1 MVRGVVS
8 GFLALVA
15 ALVVLL
21 PTSAYAQEG
30 QITGTVRDAQ
40 MAVMPGVTVE
50 VTSPA
55 LIEKVRSTSTDGVG
69 AYRITNLPVGTYKV
83 TFSLAGFNKQE
94 RDDIVLTSGFTAA
107 VNGTM
112 TVGQLTETIVVAGVT
127 PTVDVQNSRE
137 VITLPGDRIKDMPTS
152 RNVNSLLELTPGIS
166 SQYTTS
172 TAQSPF
178 GAPGVCVGGIGVFC
192 NPGISGFNIGDRGTA
207 LDQSNMAQ
215 GRVLV
220 DGVVVNSGGSPPI
233 GGSTGG
239 YTADVANSQEVNIRV
254 SGSLGESENG
264 ASEINIVPRTGG
276 NRFAGDFFLSY
287 TTENWF
293 GSNYSAY
300 PNITSVFQPVKAD
313 HDWSVDYGGPVLKDK
328 LWFFALGRSQYIHKL
343 PVGVDWWPNL
353 WEGKAGYNYQPDR
366 SQPRVEYENMWKN
379 GSGRVTFQ
387 ASAKNKFNVYWD
399 EQSFCQDP
407 CTGVVSVFTSPE
419 SWVSIQTH
427 PDRLQQLTWTNP
439 LNNKIL
445 LEAGVSLETQYY
457 NASQSRNYTDY
468 VNIPRIS
475 EIGPGT
481 FGLDATGAPPNVF
494 AGSNGIFAAT
504 SGSITGIPGG
514 LFETRDQHYWRT
526 RGSIAYVSGSHHAKF
541 GYDGGYYKQLETNA
555 VNSSLLT
562 YNYVAPAATAVCVA
576 STNPA
581 VNPCGNLLTAQF
593 PTDPFNFTKRP
604 IPSTVNYTD
613 GQTTFDEGVRYDA
626 LYAQD
631 QWTLKR
637 LTLGAALRFDHA
649 TSHYGSSCFGPNQF
663 VPTAFC
669 TSASDGVNYK
679 DLTPRVAV
687 AWDVQGNGKTAVKF
701 SFGKFNNA
709 AAIGTGFY
717 SAANPARR
725 VTNQLQ
731 RPWTD
736 TNADRKVDCDLN
748 NSNPNGECG
757 ALQFGFNDVAHF
769 GKDPGT
775 NGLTT
780 VQCGRNDPG
789 IDPRAIAYCNQYGQ
803 NVLSGWNERR
813 GEWQFDLGVQREILP
828 RLTGEFVYHRRVY
841 TNISLSDGLTIGCDR
856 FGGATDFGT
865 CNQALLNYSNPSYDF
880 FNVAAPVDPKLP
892 GGGGYTVTG
901 LYDVHAFAV
910 APVTVQTYSNDWK
923 YVWNGFDTNWNWRGP
938 RGIFVQA
945 GTSTSRINRNTC
957 SALADLSNANNS
969 LSSLVGHSDAP
980 YQSGC
985 LNFGPFQTNVRGSA
999 VYTVPKVDVLVSAVF
1014 QSLPGTELTAVETIS
1029 KSQAIWANSAR
1040 ATAPCALP
1048 SNGVGCF
1055 LSSNTFAATTWSVPL
1070 LLNNQM
1076 FGDRINEW
1084 DMKIAKNIRF
1094 KGKRLNVGV
1103 DVYNIFNSDGI
1114 TQFNTTYTA
1123 TPDGKGPAANNAWGQ
1138 PLSLISPRYVRLQ
1151 IQANF

>member
-1 MVRGVVS
+1 VV
-8 GFLALVA
+8 V
-15 ALVVLL
+15 VVLL
-21 PTSAYAQEG
+21 PSTTYAQEG

-50 VTSPA
+50 ASSPA
-55 LIEKVRSTSTDGVG
+55 LIEKVRSTTTDAVG

-83 TFSLAGFNKQE
+83 TFSLTGFNKQE

-127 PTVDVQNSRE
+127 PTVDTQNSRE
-137 VITLPGDRIKDMPTS
+137 VITLPGDRIRDMPTS
-152 RNVNSLLELTPGIS
+152 RNVNSLLTLTPGIS

-178 GAPGVCVGGIGVFC
+178 GAPGVCVGGVGVFC

-220 DGVVVNSGGSPPI
+220 DGVVVNQGGSTPI
-233 GGSTGG
+233 VGQTGG

-293 GSNYSAY
+293 GTNNGAY
-300 PNITSVFQPVKAD
+300 PGLPAAFQPVKAD
-313 HDWSVDYGGPVLKDK
+313 HDWSVDYGGPIMKDK

-353 WEGKAGYNYQPDR
+353 WEGKYGYNYQPDR
-366 SQPRVEYENMWKN
+366 SKPRVEYENMWKN

-387 ASAKNKFNVYWD
+387 ASQKNKFNAYWD

-419 SWVSIQTH
+419 SWISVQTH

-439 LNNKIL
+439 LTSKIL
-445 LEAGVSLETQYY
+445 LEAGVSVETQFYDT
-457 NASQSRNYTDY
+457 SHSRNYTDY
-468 VNIPRIS
+468 VDIPRIS
-475 EIGPGT
+475 ETGAA
-481 FGLDATGAPPNVF
+481 FGLYANPDQNGAMTNPNAF
-494 AGSNGIFAAT
+494 AGLSPFFAAT
-504 SGSITGIPGG
+504 SGSITGTPGS

-526 RGSIAYVSGSHHAKF
+526 RGSIAYVTGSHHAKF
-541 GYDGGYYKQLETNA
+541 GYDGGYYKQLETNQ

-562 YNYVAPAATAVCVA
+562 YNYVSPSAAAVCVA
-576 STNPA
+576 SANPA

-613 GQTTFDEGVRYDA
+613 GATTFDEGVRYDA

-637 LTLGAALRFDHA
+637 LTIGGALRFDHA
-649 TSHYGSSCFGPNQF
+649 TSNYGSSCFGPNQF

-669 TSASDGVNYK
+669 TTASNGVNYK

-701 SFGKFNNA
+701 SMGKYNNA

-717 SAANPARR
+717 SGANPARR

-736 TNADRKVDCDLN
+736 NNADRHVDCDLN
-748 NSNPNGECG
+748 NPNPNGECG

-789 IDPRAIAYCNQYGQ
+789 INALATAYCNSYGE
-803 NVLSGWNERR
+803 NVLNGWGERR
-813 GEWQFDLGVQREILP
+813 GEWQYDLGVQRELLP
-828 RLTGEFVYHRRVY
+828 RLTGEFIYHRRVY
-841 TNISLSDGLTIGCDR
+841 TNISMSDGLTIGCDR
-856 FGGATDFGT
+856 FGGTTDFAT
-865 CNQALLNYSNPSYDF
+865 CNQGLLNYSSPSYDF
-880 FNVAAPVDPKLP
+880 FNVKAPVDPNLP
-892 GGGGYTVTG
+892 GGGGYTITG
-901 LYDVHAFAV
+901 LYDVHQAGLV
-910 APVTVQTYSNDWK
+910 APVTVQTYSNQLK
-923 YVWNGFDTNWNWRGP
+923 YTWNGFDTNWNWRGP

-945 GTSTSRINRNTC
+945 GTSTSRTNRDTC
-957 SALADLSNANNS
+957 GAIADLSNVNNS
-969 LSSLVGHSDAP
+969 LQSLVGRTGAA
-980 YQSGC
+980 YQAGC
-985 LNFGPFQTNVRGSA
+985 LSYAPFQTTVRGSA
-999 VYTVPKVDVLVSAVF
+999 VYTVPKADVLVSVVF
-1014 QSLPGTELTAVETIS
+1014 QSLPGPEITATETIS
-1029 KSQAIWANSAR
+1029 NTQAIWANPAR
-1040 ATAPCALP
+1040 ATAPCAFGP
-1048 SNGVGCF
+1048 GTGCF
-1055 LSSNTFAATTWSVPL
+1055 LSSNTFSPTTWSVPL
-1070 LLNNQM
+1070 TLNNEL
-1076 FGDRINEW
+1076 FGSRVTTW
-1084 DMKIAKNIRF
+1084 DIKLAKNFRF
-1094 KGKRLNVGV
+1094 KGKRLNAGV
-1103 DVYNIFNSDGI
+1103 DIYNFLNSDAI
-1114 TQFNTTYTA
+1114 TSYNTNYTA
-1123 TPDGKGPAANNAWGQ
+1123 NATGTGPAANNAWGT
-1138 PLSLISPRYVRLQ
+1138 PMGLVSPRFVRLQ

>member
-1 MVRGVVS
+1 V
-8 GFLALVA
+8 
-15 ALVVLL
+15 VVLL
-21 PTSAYAQEG
+21 PSTAFAQEG

-55 LIEKVRSTSTDGVG
+55 LIEKVRTTATDSVG

-83 TFSLAGFNKQE
+83 TFTLAGFNKQE
-94 RDDIVLTSGFTAA
+94 RDDIVLTSGFTAS

-137 VITLPGDRIKDMPTS
+137 VITLPGDRIRDMPTS
-152 RNVNSLLELTPGIS
+152 RNVNSLLTLTPGIS

-178 GAPGVCVGGIGVFC
+178 GAPGVCVGGVGVFC

-220 DGVVVNSGGSPPI
+220 DGVVVNQGGSTPI
-233 GGSTGG
+233 VGQTGG

-293 GSNYSAY
+293 STNYSSY
-300 PNITSVFQPVKAD
+300 PNITSVFQPIKAD
-313 HDWSVDYGGPVLKDK
+313 HDWSVDYGGPILKDK
-328 LWFFALGRSQYIHKL
+328 LWFFGLGRSQYIHKL

-353 WEGKAGYNYQPDR
+353 WAGQYGFNYQPDR

-407 CTGVVSVFTSPE
+407 CTGVVSVYTSPE
-419 SWVSIQTH
+419 SWISVQTH
-427 PDRLQQLTWTNP
+427 PDRLQQVTWTNP
-439 LNNKIL
+439 LTNKIL
-445 LEAGVSLETQYY
+445 LEAGVSVETQFYDT
-457 NASQSRNYTDY
+457 SHSRNYTDY
-468 VNIPRIS
+468 VDIPRIS
-475 EIGPGT
+475 EVGAA
-481 FGLDATGAPPNVF
+481 FGVDATGAPPNVF
-494 AGSNGIFAAT
+494 AGSNPIFAAT
-504 SGSITGIPGG
+504 SGSITNAAGG

-526 RGSIAYVSGSHHAKF
+526 RGSIAYVTGSHHAKF
-541 GYDGGYYKQLETNA
+541 GYDGGYYKQLETNT
-555 VNSSLLT
+555 VNSSLLQFN
-562 YNYVAPAATAVCVA
+562 YNSPAASAVCTTA
-576 STNPA
+576 STSNLA
-581 VNPCGNLLTAQF
+581 LNPCGNLDPLQF
-593 PTDPFNFTKRP
+593 PNDPYNFTKRP
-604 IPSTVNYTD
+604 IPTTVQWSD
-613 GQTTFDEGVRYDA
+613 GATTFDETVRYDA

-631 QWTLKR
+631 QYTLKR
-637 LTLGAALRFDHA
+637 LTLGGALRFDRA
-649 TSHYGSSCFGPNQF
+649 TSGYGSSCFGPNQF

-669 TSASDGVNYK
+669 TTASNGVNYK
-679 DLTPRVAV
+679 DLTPRVAI

-701 SFGKFNNA
+701 SMGKFNNA
-709 AAIGTGFY
+709 AAIGAGYFT
-717 SAANPARR
+717 AANPARR
-725 VTNQLQ
+725 VVNSLQ
-731 RPWTD
+731 RTWTD
-736 TNADRKVDCDLN
+736 TNANRHVDCDLM
-748 NSNPNGECG
+748 NPAANGECG
-757 ALQFGFNDVAHF
+757 AFSFGLNDLTHF
-769 GKDPGT
+769 GQNPGT
-775 NGLTT
+775 VGLTT

-789 IDPRAIAYCNQYGQ
+789 ISALATAYCGQYGSS
-803 NVLSGWNERR
+803 VLDGWGERR
-813 GEWQFDLGVQREILP
+813 GEWQYDLGVQREILP
-828 RLTGEFVYHRRVY
+828 RLTGEFVYHRRIY
-841 TNISLSDGLTIGCDR
+841 TNLSLSDALTIGCNR

-865 CNQALLNYSNPSYDF
+865 CNQSMLNYSNPSYDF
-880 FNVAAPVDPKLP
+880 FSVKAPVDPNLP

-901 LYDVHAFAV
+901 LADVHTAGLV
-910 APVTVQTYSNDWK
+910 APVTVQTYSDQLK

-957 SALADLSNANNS
+957 NALTQLSTTNNS
-969 LSSLVGHSDAP
+969 LNSLVGHSDAP

-985 LNFGPFQTNVRGSA
+985 LNFGPYQTTVRGSA
-999 VYTVPKVDVLVSAVF
+999 VYTVPKVDVLLSVVF
-1014 QSLPGTELTAVETIS
+1014 QSLPGSEITASETIS
-1029 KSQAIWANSAR
+1029 NTQAIWNNPAR
-1040 ATAPCALP
+1040 ATAACAP
-1048 SNGVGCF
+1048 PPFGPGGTGCF
-1055 LSSNTFAATTWSVPL
+1055 NGSNTFSPTTWSVPL
-1070 LLNNQM
+1070 LLNSQL
-1076 FGDRINEW
+1076 FGDRVTTW
-1084 DMKIAKNIRF
+1084 DMKLAKNIRF

-1103 DVYNIFNSDGI
+1103 DVYNLFNSDAI
-1114 TQFNTTYTA
+1114 TQYNTTYTA
-1123 TPDGKGPAANNAWGQ
+1123 NAAGTGPAANNAWGQ
-1138 PLSLISPRYVRLQ
+1138 PITLVSPRFVRLQ

>member
-8 GFLALVA
+8 GFLALA
-15 ALVVLL
+15 AAMLVLSA
-21 PTSAYAQEG
+21 TAYAQEG
-30 QITGTVRDAQ
+30 QITGLVRDSAGL
-40 MAVMPGVTVE
+40 VMPGVTIE
-50 VTSPA
+50 VSSPQ
-55 LIEKVRSTSTDGVG
+55 LIEKVRNGVSDSVG
-69 AYRITNLPVGTYKV
+69 QYRITNLPVGTYKV
-83 TFSLAGFNKQE
+83 TFALAGFNKTE
-94 RDDIVLTSGFTAA
+94 RDDIVLTSGFTAT
-107 VNGTM
+107 VNAIL
-112 TVGQLTETIVVAGVT
+112 TVGQLTETIIVSGTA
-127 PTVDVQNSRE
+127 PAVDVQNSRE
-137 VITLPGDRIKDMPTS
+137 VITLPGDRIREMPTS
-152 RNVNSLLELTPGIS
+152 RNVNSLLTLTPGIS

-178 GAPGVCVGGIGVFC
+178 GAPGVCVGGVGVFC

-220 DGVVVNSGGSPPI
+220 DGVVVNQGGSTPI
-233 GGSTGG
+233 VGQTGG

-293 GSNYSAY
+293 STNYSSY

-313 HDWSVDYGGPVLKDK
+313 HDWSVDYGGPILKDK
-328 LWFFALGRSQYIHKL
+328 VWFFGLGRSQYIHKL

-353 WEGKAGYNYQPDR
+353 WAGKYGYNYQPDR

-387 ASAKNKFNVYWD
+387 ASAKNKFNAYWD

-407 CTGVVSVFTSPE
+407 CTGVVSVYTSPE
-419 SWVSIQTH
+419 SWISVQTH

-439 LNNKIL
+439 VSNKIL
-445 LEAGVSLETQYY
+445 LEAGVSVQTQFYDT
-457 NASQSRNYTDY
+457 SHSRNFTDY
-468 VNIPRIS
+468 VDIPRIT
-475 EIGPGT
+475 EVGAA
-481 FGLDATGAPPNVF
+481 FGVDATGAPPNVF
-494 AGSNGIFAAT
+494 AGSNPIFAAT
-504 SGSITGIPGG
+504 SGSITNIPGG

-541 GYDGGYYKQLETNA
+541 GYDGGYYKQLETNQ
-555 VNSSLLT
+555 VNNSLLT
-562 YNYVAPAATAVCVA
+562 FNYVSPSAAAVCVN

-581 VNPCGNLLTAQF
+581 VNPCGNLNPLQF
-593 PTDPFNFTKRP
+593 PTDPFNLTKRP

-613 GQTTFDEGVRYDA
+613 GATTFDETVRYDA

-637 LTLGAALRFDHA
+637 VTLGGALRFDHA
-649 TSHYGSSCFGPNQF
+649 TSAYGSSCFGPNQF

-669 TSASDGVNYK
+669 TTASDGVNYK

-701 SFGKFNNA
+701 SMGRYNNA
-709 AAIGTGFY
+709 AGIGVGFY

-736 TNADRKVDCDLN
+736 TNADRHVDCDLT

-789 IDPRAIAYCNQYGQ
+789 ISPLATAYCNQYGQ
-803 NVLSGWNERR
+803 NVMNGWGERR
-813 GEWQFDLGVQREILP
+813 GEWQYDLGVQREILP
-828 RLTGEFVYHRRVY
+828 RLTGELVYHRRVY
-841 TNISLSDGLTIGCDR
+841 TNLNLSDGLTIGCDR
-856 FGGATDFGT
+856 FGGATDFAT
-865 CNQALLNYSNPSYDF
+865 CNQSLQNFSNPSYDF
-880 FNVAAPVDPKLP
+880 FSVQAPVDPKLP
-892 GGGGYTVTG
+892 GGGGYTITG
-901 LYDVHAFAV
+901 LYDVHALAA
-910 APVTVQTYSNDWK
+910 APVTVQTYSDQLK
-923 YVWNGFDTNWNWRGP
+923 YVWNGVDTNWNWRGP

-957 SALADLSNANNS
+957 GALTDLSTTNNS
-969 LSSLVGHSDAP
+969 LNSLVGHADAP

-985 LNFGPFQTNVRGSA
+985 LNLGPFQTTVRGSA
-999 VYTVPKVDVLVSAVF
+999 VYTVPKVDVLLSVVF
-1014 QSLPGTELTAVETIS
+1014 QSLPGSEITATETIS
-1029 KSQAIWANSAR
+1029 KGQAIWANPAR
-1040 ATAPCALP
+1040 ATAPCALA
-1048 SNGVGCF
+1048 SNGNGCF
-1055 LSSNTFAATTWSVPL
+1055 LGSNTFAATTWSVPL
-1070 LLNNQM
+1070 FLNNEL
-1076 FGDRINEW
+1076 FGDRVTTW
-1084 DMKIAKNIRF
+1084 DMKVAKNIRF

-1103 DVYNIFNSDGI
+1103 DVYNLFNSDAI
-1114 TQFNTTYTA
+1114 TQYNTTYTA
-1123 TPDGKGPAANNAWGQ
+1123 NAAGTGPAANNAWGQ
-1138 PLSLISPRYVRLQ
+1138 PITLVSPRFVRLQ
-1151 IQANF
+1151 IQAAF

>member
-1 MVRGVVS
+1 
-8 GFLALVA
+8 
-15 ALVVLL
+15 
-21 PTSAYAQEG
+21 
-30 QITGTVRDAQ
+30 
-40 MAVMPGVTVE
+40 
-50 VTSPA
+50 
-55 LIEKVRSTSTDGVG
+55 
-69 AYRITNLPVGTYKV
+69 
-83 TFSLAGFNKQE
+83 
-94 RDDIVLTSGFTAA
+94 
-107 VNGTM
+107 
-112 TVGQLTETIVVAGVT
+112 
-127 PTVDVQNSRE
+127 
-137 VITLPGDRIKDMPTS
+137 
-152 RNVNSLLELTPGIS
+152 
-166 SQYTTS
+166 
-172 TAQSPF
+172 
-178 GAPGVCVGGIGVFC
+178 
-192 NPGISGFNIGDRGTA
+192 
-207 LDQSNMAQ
+207 
-215 GRVLV
+215 
-220 DGVVVNSGGSPPI
+220 
-233 GGSTGG
+233 
-239 YTADVANSQEVNIRV
+239 
-254 SGSLGESENG
+254 
-264 ASEINIVPRTGG
+264 VP
-276 NRFAGDFFLSY
+276 
-287 TTENWF
+287 
-293 GSNYSAY
+293 
-300 PNITSVFQPVKAD
+300 
-313 HDWSVDYGGPVLKDK
+313 
-328 LWFFALGRSQYIHKL
+328 
-343 PVGVDWWPNL
+343 
-353 WEGKAGYNYQPDR
+353 
-366 SQPRVEYENMWKN
+366 
-379 GSGRVTFQ
+379 
-387 ASAKNKFNVYWD
+387 
-399 EQSFCQDP
+399 
-407 CTGVVSVFTSPE
+407 
-419 SWVSIQTH
+419 
-427 PDRLQQLTWTNP
+427 
-439 LNNKIL
+439 
-445 LEAGVSLETQYY
+445 
-457 NASQSRNYTDY
+457 
-468 VNIPRIS
+468 
-475 EIGPGT
+475 
-481 FGLDATGAPPNVF
+481 
-494 AGSNGIFAAT
+494 
-504 SGSITGIPGG
+504 
-514 LFETRDQHYWRT
+514 
-526 RGSIAYVSGSHHAKF
+526 
-541 GYDGGYYKQLETNA
+541 
-555 VNSSLLT
+555 
-562 YNYVAPAATAVCVA
+562 
-576 STNPA
+576 
-581 VNPCGNLLTAQF
+581 
-593 PTDPFNFTKRP
+593 
-604 IPSTVNYTD
+604 
-613 GQTTFDEGVRYDA
+613 
-626 LYAQD
+626 
-631 QWTLKR
+631 
-637 LTLGAALRFDHA
+637 
-649 TSHYGSSCFGPNQF
+649 
-663 VPTAFC
+663 
-669 TSASDGVNYK
+669 
-679 DLTPRVAV
+679 
-687 AWDVQGNGKTAVKF
+687 
-701 SFGKFNNA
+701 
-709 AAIGTGFY
+709 
-717 SAANPARR
+717 
-725 VTNQLQ
+725 
-731 RPWTD
+731 
-736 TNADRKVDCDLN
+736 
-748 NSNPNGECG
+748 
-757 ALQFGFNDVAHF
+757 QFGFNDVAPF